1 MELTRTHIILFIATV
16 LTTFSAGYFQGGDII
31 SGISFSLSIMFIL
44 GSHEMGHYLY
54 GKKYGVSI
62 SPPYFIPMPPPFI
75 AGTMG
80 AFIKIKSQITSK
92 KALFDIGV
100 AGPIYG
106 IVATL
111 PVLFIGLKLSQV
123 VPLTEFEDGASIK
136 LGSSLIFTFFVKIIF
151 GNIQEGYDLLLHP
164 VAFAGWIGLFV
175 TALNLIPSGQL
186 DGGHLIYSLY
196 NKKSHSVVSH
206 LSIILLMF
214 FGLGT
219 KPFVELLNSVDIN
232 TSFVPGYMIYE
243 GWLGWLIWAFLL
255 TLLGT
260 RHPPT
265 IYEESDLGIN
275 RKIIAVLTLLLFI
288 GCFMPFPFSLK

>member
-1 MELTRTHIILFIATV
+1 MDLTRTHIILFILT
-16 LTTFSAGYFQGGDII
+16 LITTFLAGFFQGGNII
-31 SGISFSLSIMFIL
+31 SGISFSVSIMFIL

-54 GKKYGVSI
+54 GKKYGVLI

-106 IVATL
+106 IIATI
-111 PVLFIGLKLSQV
+111 PVLFIGIKLSHI
-123 VPLTEFEDGASIK
+123 VPLTDFEDGNSIK
-136 LGSSLIFTFFVKIIF
+136 LGSSLIFSLFVKIVF

-196 NKKSHSVVSH
+196 NKKVHSFVSH
-206 LSIILLMF
+206 LSIILLML
-214 FGLGT
+214 FGVGT
-219 KPFVELLNSVDIN
+219 KPFIELLGSVNIN
-232 TSFVPGYMIYE
+232 VSFIPEYIIFD

-260 RHPPT
+260 KHPPT
-265 IYEESDLGIN
+265 IHEESDIGTK
-275 RKIIAVLTLLLFI
+275 RKIIALLTLLLFV
-288 GCFMPFPFSLK
+288 GCFMPFPFVIK